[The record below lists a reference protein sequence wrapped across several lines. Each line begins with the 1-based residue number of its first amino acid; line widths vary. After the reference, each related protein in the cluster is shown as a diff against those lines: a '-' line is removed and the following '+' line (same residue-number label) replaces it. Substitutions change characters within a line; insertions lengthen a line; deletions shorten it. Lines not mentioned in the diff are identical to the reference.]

1 MPAVHSWQK
10 SSKMIVLR
18 PVFSTYYTTL
28 NIHMTFFD
36 DAVEKRKLLQA
47 SFAILPTM
55 TLLGVVGP
63 QGASGGKIPPETQ
76 WSLNVGLI
84 AWRMADGL
92 LRETSLILTKLVS
105 DEELCALQGAIRAN
119 SVIAFEAK
127 LCESSPFG
135 DARAELVRLLDAHT
149 AQADPELERVLA
161 CSVAPVETS
170 DPVLGRL
177 VLNKAVDWFEGQVTW
192 LGKTIDVALSADGE
206 IDPQAALKAA
216 KVLLG
221 SMAEWSRKI
230 EHFAVSELLDL
241 KNECW
246 LAEGEQE
253 ISATEFLT
261 RMQLTSMTVY
271 PDGSFEFWHEDGDL
285 FWGHSILVSG
295 SISLGV
301 TDASI
306 AG

>member
-1 MPAVHSWQK
+1 
-10 SSKMIVLR
+10 
-18 PVFSTYYTTL
+18 
-28 NIHMTFFD
+28 
-36 DAVEKRKLLQA
+36 
-47 SFAILPTM
+47 M

-63 QGASGGKIPPETQ
+63 LGAGGGKIGQETQ

-84 AWRMADGL
+84 AWRMGHGPL
-92 LRETSLILTKLVS
+92 METSLTLTKMVS
-105 DEELCALQGAIRAN
+105 DEELRALQDVIRAE

-149 AQADPELERVLA
+149 DPELERVLA
-161 CSVAPVETS
+161 GSVVPVEIS

-177 VLNKAVDWFEGQVTW
+177 VLNKAVDWFEGQVAW
-192 LGKTIDVALSADGE
+192 LGKTINVALSADGE
-206 IDPQAALKAA
+206 IDPQAAIRTA
-216 KVLLG
+216 KVLLA
-221 SMAEWSRKI
+221 SMPDWSGQI
-230 EHFAVSELLDL
+230 NHFAVSELLEL

-246 LAEGEQE
+246 LVEDEHE
-253 ISATEFLT
+253 ISGTEFLN
-261 RMQLTSMTVY
+261 RMQLTSMTAY

-295 SISLGV
+295 SLSLGV
-301 TDASI
+301 TDAGI